1 MRRMKSTFNNF
12 LTVIF
17 AFFSVLFLACPDN
30 PEPEPTTCEYPPGN
44 RTFTWRVDT
53 VAWFGTSTVA
63 GVWAFSDDDAYV
75 MGGIIDGKPPYSG
88 RFGRHWNGETW
99 EDDINGTW
107 GYNNVTEEW
116 GDISIGPLGDVTGDD
131 HFMVAVGYWG
141 INQNIY
147 AGIAEFDNRIKKWKS
162 YQLQA
167 IGELR
172 SVWTD
177 GKGYFIAV
185 GDNGMVYTKDG
196 YSADWV
202 YSKVPTE
209 FNLYNVRGV
218 SKNEVY
224 FMGDMAVPGIHYT
237 QIWRL
242 YNDDWLKLV
251 DNQDTTDTPIKIPEA
266 GNAIYDIS
274 VSRCSITDSLIL
286 YIVGDE
292 SFIFESAGLNLDVAK
307 TNLTYLGLPLKQN
320 GRTGTDINLFTPNDV
335 WIFGTRYNFYHWN
348 GTNFQKIVMPGLP
361 DDDAHFG
368 DQRRMIKTSTGKIFL
383 PTEVSSQVYVVVQGT
398 P

>member
-30 PEPEPTTCEYPPGN
+30 PEPEPTTCEYPAGN

-107 GYNNVTEEW
+107 GYNDVTEEW

-131 HFMVAVGYWG
+131 HFKVAVGYWG

-162 YQLQA
+162 YQLQGT
-167 IGELR
+167 GELR

-177 GKGYFIAV
+177 GKGFFIAV

-196 YSADWV
+196 YKAEWV
-202 YSKVPTE
+202 YSKAPTE
-209 FNLYNVRGV
+209 FSFYSITGV
-218 SKNEVY
+218 SNNEIY
-224 FMGDMAVPGIHYT
+224 ACAYQSLATGEFYQQGWKY
-237 QIWRL
+237 R
-242 YNDDWLKLV
+242 
-251 DNQDTTDTPIKIPEA
+251 QDTWTKLYDTKDTTGTPLHLT
-266 GNAIYDIS
+266 
-274 VSRCSITDSLIL
+274 VSDWPNGMGVWRCGITDSLIL
-286 YIVGDE
+286 YVVGDQ
-292 SFIFESAGLNLDVAK
+292 SYRFEGKGQQLDFQGINLSDI
-307 TNLTYLGLPLKQN
+307 GLPLKQN
-320 GRTGTDINLFTPNDV
+320 GRTGQHVFVFNPNDV
-335 WIFGTRYNFYHWN
+335 WITGTRYNFYHWN
-348 GTNFQKIVMPGLP
+348 GTNFQRIFIPGLP
-361 DDDAHFG
+361 DDDTRFG
-368 DQRRMIKTSTGKIFL
+368 FQLRFVKTETGKIFI
-383 PTEVSSQVYVVVQGT
+383 PSEISSQVYVVVQGT

>member
-1 MRRMKSTFNNF
+1 MRKSAHFI
-12 LTVIF
+12 LIIVL
-17 AFFSVLFLACPDN
+17 AFISILFLACPDD
-30 PEPEPTTCEYPPGN
+30 PDPEPTTCDYPPGN

-53 VAWFGTSTVA
+53 VAYWPSFLG
-63 GVWAFSDDDAYV
+63 GVHAFADDDAYV
-75 MGGIIDGKPPYSG
+75 MGYIGEGQAPWRIFVGK
-88 RFGRHWNGETW
+88 HWNGTQW
-99 EDDINGTW
+99 DTTIYGKYGFYDDIQITPN
-107 GYNNVTEEW
+107 
-116 GDISIGPLGDVTGDD
+116 DVTGDD
-131 HFMVAVGYWG
+131 HYMVCAGRYG
-141 INQNIY
+141 INSIMY

-167 IGELR
+167 TGELR

-177 GKGYFIAV
+177 GKGFFIAV

-196 YSADWV
+196 YKAGWI
-202 YSKVPTE
+202 YSKAPTE
-209 FNLYNVRGV
+209 FSLFNVRGV
-218 SKNEVY
+218 SKNELY
-224 FMGDMAVPGIHYT
+224 FRGDYAAPGIHYT

-242 YNDDWLKLV
+242 YGGAWVKLL
-251 DNQDTTDTPIKIPEA
+251 DNQDTTNTPIKIPEA
-266 GNAIYDIS
+266 GYDIYDIA

-286 YIVGDE
+286 YIIGDE
-292 SFIFESAGLNLDVAK
+292 SFIFESFGLNLEFTK

-348 GTNFQKIVMPGLP
+348 GTDFQKIVMPGLP

-368 DQRRMIKTSTGKIFL
+368 NQRKMIKTSTGKIFL

>member
-1 MRRMKSTFNNF
+1 MWCLMRKSAHFI
-12 LTVIF
+12 LIIVL
-17 AFFSVLFLACPDN
+17 AFISILFLACPDD
-30 PEPEPTTCEYPPGN
+30 PDPEPTTCDYPPGN

-53 VAWFGTSTVA
+53 VAYWPSFLG
-63 GVWAFSDDDAYV
+63 GVHAFADDDAYV
-75 MGGIIDGKPPYSG
+75 MGYIGEGQAPWRIFVGK
-88 RFGRHWNGETW
+88 HWNGTKW
-99 EDDINGTW
+99 DNNIYGTDAEV
-107 GYNNVTEEW
+107 GHVAN
-116 GDISIGPLGDVTGDD
+116 DVTGDD
-131 HFMVAVGYWG
+131 HFMVSVGNWSWTPPKPAIG
-141 INQNIY
+141 
-147 AGIAEFDNRIKKWKS
+147 EFDNRTKKWNA
-162 YQLQA
+162 YQFDTE
-167 IGELR
+167 GELR

-177 GKGYFIAV
+177 GKGFFIAV

-196 YSADWV
+196 YSAEWV
-202 YSKVPTE
+202 YSKAPTG
-209 FNLYNVRGV
+209 FSLFNVRGV

-224 FMGDMAVPGIHYT
+224 IRGDIAFPGIHYT

-242 YNDDWLKLV
+242 YNDDWVKLV
-251 DNQDTTDTPIKIPEA
+251 DNQDTTDTLIKIPEA
-266 GNAIYDIS
+266 ENAIYDIA

-286 YIVGDE
+286 YIIGDE
-292 SFIFESAGLNLDVAK
+292 SFIFESFGLNLEFTK

-348 GTNFQKIVMPGLP
+348 GTDFQKIVMPGLP

-368 DQRRMIKTSTGKIFL
+368 NQRKMIKTSTGKIFL